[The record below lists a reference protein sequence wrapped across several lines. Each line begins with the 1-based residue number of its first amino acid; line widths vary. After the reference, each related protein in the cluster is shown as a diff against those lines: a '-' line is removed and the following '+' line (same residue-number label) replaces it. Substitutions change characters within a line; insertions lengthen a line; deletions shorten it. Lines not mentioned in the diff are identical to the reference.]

1 MEGVKSKEDKDKNDN
16 DIEKEEIS
24 VPIETPS
31 KHRKIHRK
39 HIRHHHRHIKN
50 SNNKTITDTGG
61 DKNKTTKFKKSKKE
75 LNRRVSEISVPIETP
90 RKHRKVHRKH
100 IKHHHRHIKNS
111 SNQSITDTS
120 DDKNKTTKFKKS
132 KKELNQIIPTPY
144 SYPNAEHVN
153 FIQNIDESSQ
163 KGDPKFIK
171 RSIVKRRPPTVIAN
185 FQNHD
190 N

>member
-90 RKHRKVHRKH
+90 R
-100 IKHHHRHIKNS
+100 
-111 SNQSITDTS
+111 
-120 DDKNKTTKFKKS
+120 
-132 KKELNQIIPTPY
+132 
-144 SYPNAEHVN
+144 VN